1 MAIREEYIIIG
12 LSPIVCII
20 LEIIILK
27 ICLRITKA
35 EKRTDF
41 KWIIISICMQIGMI
55 LFVLSPMILMGFS
68 DAFNNSDGPP
78 PEMFPMIFLAIII
91 DINLINVLY
100 EIGIGKSI
108 FVFLLFA
115 LPVTFLGFALGTTI
129 PNII

>member
-78 PEMFPMIFLAIII
+78 SEMFPMIFLAIII

>member
-68 DAFNNSDGPP
+68 DAFSGTDGPP